1 MKKIVNS
8 LVLLVVF
15 ASSAFAQLAN
25 WSPGNNAAYT
35 NFPVNVSGQINGF
48 CRISQMKFHASD
60 PNKMYAVTGEGG
72 FFSTTDGGVNWTV
85 RPGTEN
91 LTGGC
96 ASLCID
102 YTNDQVIYLGSG
114 DANYYSNGQGIYKS
128 TNGGTS
134 FTATSLTNCLVIE
147 ILQDPSNPATFV
159 AATNKGIYKSINNG
173 STWTASTLTSIQFC
187 DLVRN
192 AATNSSTLYACTREN
207 SSRFFR
213 STDFGSTWTQITSGI
228 TTAVNFIQAGGRIG
242 VTPADPNVVY
252 FEAIGGGGIV
262 HKSIDG
268 GLNFTV
274 SKPEGTG
281 TLAAPYITFY
291 DYNNA
296 NTLTGQ
302 GNYNNA
308 ICVDATDPSK
318 LWIQAHNTWL
328 STDNGVTWTEITHWS
343 TKVHTDMHQLSQS
356 PFNSSK
362 LYSCNDGGVWLS
374 TDGGNNWNPT
384 SNGLYAYEIYNNC
397 GKSSNTDR
405 NYIALGTQDN
415 GRVFRN
421 AIGFFTDRGGDD
433 TRQKEFDYLPNGG
446 FYYEKT
452 QLNRKAVSTGTTAS
466 AGFKTSGNF
475 WEYLAFNRSN
485 TNLGFMWFTNNN
497 LYRTTNLSTAP
508 PVWDSVF
515 TFTAPVT
522 AMHSCIA
529 DPTRL
534 YVITNDAK
542 IQVCSNALDVTPT
555 FTTFN
560 LPSASGTLASIATIA
575 NDANKVYISINNKV
589 YYSSN
594 GGATWT
600 DITFNLPNVNHR
612 KILAEEFG
620 GSQELVFI
628 ATNNAVYYKKA
639 GQVTWTNYST
649 NLPSR
654 RAPTN
659 FTMFDDGSNQAA
671 IRFYT
676 YGRGVWETPFSNLRA
691 VNAQIAVTAEANPD
705 CNTHTVSYGD
715 ASLGNIVSYAW
726 TFTGGT
732 PSSSTL
738 PNPTVSY
745 SSNGTYSVTLVV
757 TDAASNTSSQT
768 ISKSVQL
775 IPVIKPAVTISPNPP
790 AATFCTGGAVNL
802 TASGGASPS
811 IVELGTGTTASIGN
825 SSSST
830 LGPNPLQNWYGGSK
844 QLMLFTQ
851 VELNNL
857 GLTSGAQISSIAVN
871 MPAAITAYVLQNLQV
886 KVQNTSLTTLS
897 AFVTSGW
904 TIVRNAANYTL
915 SGTGWNTIAFNSNY
929 TWDGISNLL
938 IEVNYSNNNGGS
950 SGNTA
955 LYGATSN
962 ISTLL
967 YRADNVTATA
977 VDTYS
982 GTPTYSYNSR
992 NNIRF
997 GLANISTTFNWTPTS
1012 GLSSSTGATVA
1023 ASPTTSTT
1031 YVVSANSAGTCPV
1044 TSTQLVT
1051 LLNYPITAS
1060 AGANGG
1066 ITPSGTTNVDCGLN
1080 QVYSIVP
1087 NGGFVIQDVIVD
1099 GVSQGAISNYTFTN
1113 VTTTHTISATFTV
1126 GSNSITASAGAN
1138 GTISPSGTVSVALG
1152 GNQTFLIS
1160 PNSCYQIADV
1170 LVDGVSQGAISTYTL
1185 TNVTAAHTISAS
1197 FSQLSYGITASA
1209 GSNGSISPNGLS
1221 TVNCGSNLTYTITPN
1236 SCYQILDVL
1245 VDGVSQGAISTYT
1258 FTNVTA
1264 AHTISASFSQLSYGI
1279 TASAGSNGSISPN
1292 GLSTVNCGSNLT
1304 YTITPNSC
1312 YQILDVL
1319 VDGVS
1324 QGAISTYTF
1333 TNVTAAHT
1341 ISASFS
1347 QLTYGITASAGSNG
1361 SISPNGLSTV
1371 NCGSNLTYTISPN
1384 SCYQILDVLV
1394 DGVSQGAIST
1404 YTFTNVTAAHT
1415 ISASFSQLT
1424 YGITASAGSNGSI
1437 TPNGLTT
1444 VNCGTNQSY
1453 SIQANLGFN
1462 IQDVIV
1468 DGISQGAIS
1477 TYTFTNV
1484 TATHTI
1490 NAVFNSASLSITAS
1504 AGANGSISP
1513 SGVQVV
1519 TPGSNLQ
1526 FTIQANSCFQ
1536 ISDVLVDGISQGAI
1550 STYTFTNIS
1559 ASHTVAASF
1568 TPVTFAI
1575 TASSGANGT
1584 VTPSGASMVNC
1595 GSNKTYTITPN
1606 GGFAIQSVL
1615 VDGISQGS
1623 ISTYTFTNVNTTH
1636 TISATFVSGI
1646 PATSLSP
1653 ASCNSTVTSM
1663 YDQIYCTPVAGASNY
1678 RYKVENTAL
1687 GFNSVF
1693 ERNSS
1698 LTDFRMNWAPG
1709 VQYATTYTVSV
1720 AAKVN
1725 GNWGA
1730 YGTSCTVTI
1739 GSFPATNLSP
1749 ASCNSTLSS
1758 MSDAFTCVA
1767 VNGATDY
1774 QYRISNT
1781 ALSYSVEVKRNS
1793 TLTDYR
1799 LSWLPAA
1806 SGAQYATTYNVEV
1819 RAYVGGVWGNYGS
1832 ICQLTTPPVP
1842 LTKLQPAYCANY
1854 ALPSFS
1860 SAVNCVAIAGA
1871 SNYRYHIT
1879 GPASYNKTF
1888 TRNSPLN
1895 DWRFSWTLA
1904 CCGQQNML
1912 ANSTY
1917 TVEVAYY
1924 INGVWSAYGA
1934 PCTVVTG
1941 TSVPRF
1947 SYDALNPEVTVEA
1960 IEAGLRI
1967 YPNPVSITEPV
1978 MLEIHPGS
1986 GENTTIDIA
1995 IYSMIGERI
2004 FANKLHCNSSESC
2017 IVEPKMQLA
2026 SGVYIAEAI
2035 IRGTP
2040 YRTRFVVK

>member
-1 MKKIVNS
+1 MKKTVYCLIF
-8 LVLLVVF
+8 LLVF

-48 CRISQMKFHASD
+48 CRISQMKFHVSN

-72 FFSTTDGGVNWTV
+72 FFSTSDGGANWTV

-159 AATNKGIYKSINNG
+159 AATNKGIYKSINSG

-192 AATNSSTLYACTREN
+192 SATNSSTLYACTREN

-343 TKVHTDMHQLSQS
+343 TKVHTDMHQLTQS
-356 PFNSSK
+356 PFNSSQ

-466 AGFKTSGNF
+466 AGFKTSGNY

-508 PVWDSVF
+508 PTWDSIF
-515 TFTAPVT
+515 TFTTPVT

-542 IQVCSNALDVTPT
+542 IQVCSNALDPSPT
-555 FTTFN
+555 FTTFT
-560 LPSASGTLASIATIA
+560 LPSPSGSLASIAAIA

-594 GGATWT
+594 GGATWI
-600 DITFNLPNVNHR
+600 DITYNLPNVNHR

-691 VNAQIAVTAEANPD
+691 VNAQITVTSEANPD

-726 TFTGGT
+726 TFAGGT
-732 PSSSTL
+732 PSTSTL

-745 SSNGTYSVTLVV
+745 SANGTYNVTLVV
-757 TDAASNTSSQT
+757 TDAASNTSTQT

-775 IPVIKPAVTISPNPP
+775 IPVIKPAVTINPNPP

-811 IVELGTGTTASIGN
+811 FVELGTGTTASIGN

-857 GLTSGAQISSIAVN
+857 GLTTGAQISSIAVN

-886 KVQNTSLTTLS
+886 KVQNTSLTTLN

-915 SGTGWNTIAFNSNY
+915 TGAGWNTIAFNSNY
-929 TWDGISNLL
+929 TWDGISSLL
-938 IEVNYSNNNGGS
+938 IEVNYSNNNTGS

-982 GTPTYSYNSR
+982 GAPTYSYNFR
-992 NNIRF
+992 NNVRF
-997 GLANISTTFNWTPTS
+997 GLANISTSYNWTPTL
-1012 GLSSSTGATVA
+1012 GLSASSGTTVA
-1023 ASPTTSTT
+1023 ASPITSTT
-1031 YVVSANSAGTCPV
+1031 YTVSANSTGTCPV

-1099 GVSQGAISNYTFTN
+1099 GVSQGAIANYTFTN
-1113 VTTTHTISATFTV
+1113 VTTAHTISATFTV

-1138 GTISPSGTVSVALG
+1138 GTISPSGIVSVVQG

-1170 LVDGVSQGAISTYTL
+1170 LVDGISQGAISTYTF

-1197 FSQLSYGITASA
+1197 FSQLTYGITASA
-1209 GSNGSISPNGLS
+1209 GSNGTISPNGLS

-1236 SCYQILDVL
+1236 SCYQI
-1245 VDGVSQGAISTYT
+1245 S
-1258 FTNVTA
+1258 
-1264 AHTISASFSQLSYGI
+1264 
-1279 TASAGSNGSISPN
+1279 
-1292 GLSTVNCGSNLT
+1292 
-1304 YTITPNSC
+1304 
-1312 YQILDVL
+1312 DVL

-1371 NCGSNLTYTISPN
+1371 NCGSNLTYTITPN
-1384 SCYQILDVLV
+1384 SCYQILDVLVDGVSQGAITTYTFTNVTATHTISASFSQLTYSITASAGSNGTISPNGLSTVNCGANQSYSIQANLGFNIQDVIV

-1415 ISASFSQLT
+1415 I
-1424 YGITASAGSNGSI
+1424 
-1437 TPNGLTT
+1437 
-1444 VNCGTNQSY
+1444 
-1453 SIQANLGFN
+1453 
-1462 IQDVIV
+1462 
-1468 DGISQGAIS
+1468 
-1477 TYTFTNV
+1477 
-1484 TATHTI
+1484 
-1490 NAVFNSASLSITAS
+1490 NAVFNTVSLSITAS

-1519 TPGSNLQ
+1519 TNGSNLQ
-1526 FTIQANSCFQ
+1526 FTIQANACYQ
-1536 ISDVLVDGISQGAI
+1536 ISDVLVDGISQGPI
-1550 STYTFTNIS
+1550 STYTFTNIG
-1559 ASHTVAASF
+1559 ASHTIAASF
-1568 TPVTFAI
+1568 APVTFAI
-1575 TASSGANGT
+1575 TASSGPNGS
-1584 VTPSGASMVNC
+1584 VTPTGTSIVNC
-1595 GSNKTYTITPN
+1595 GTNKSYTITPN
-1606 GGFAIQSVL
+1606 GGFAIQSVI
-1615 VDGISQGS
+1615 VDGISQGA

-1653 ASCNSTVTSM
+1653 ASCNSTVSSM

-1678 RYKVENTAL
+1678 RYKVENSAL

-1730 YGTSCTVTI
+1730 YGASCTVTI
-1739 GSFPATNLSP
+1739 GPFPSTNLSP
-1749 ASCNSTLSS
+1749 VSCNSTLTS

-1774 QYRISNT
+1774 QYRISNS

-1793 TLTDYR
+1793 TLNDYR

-1819 RAYVGGVWGNYGS
+1819 RAFVGGVWGNYGS

-1888 TRNSPLN
+1888 TRNSSLN

-1960 IEAGLRI
+1960 VEAGVRI
-1967 YPNPVSITEPV
+1967 YPNPVSIYEPV

-1986 GENTTIDIA
+1986 GENTAIDIS

-2004 FANKLHCNSSESC
+2004 FANKLQCNSSESY
-2017 IVEPKMQLA
+2017 IVEPKIQLA

>member
-114 DANYYSNGQGIYKS
+114 DANYYSNGQGVYKS

-452 QLNRKAVSTGTTAS
+452 QLNRKAVSTGNTAS

-560 LPSASGTLASIATIA
+560 LPSASGTLASITTIA

-997 GLANISTTFNWTPTS
+997 GLANISTTYNWTPTS

-1031 YVVSANSAGTCPV
+1031 YAVSANSAGTCPV

-1066 ITPSGTTNVDCGLN
+1066 ITPSGTTNVNCGLN

-1170 LVDGVSQGAISTYTL
+1170 LVDGVSQGAISTYT
-1185 TNVTAAHTISAS
+1185 
-1197 FSQLSYGITASA
+1197 
-1209 GSNGSISPNGLS
+1209 
-1221 TVNCGSNLTYTITPN
+1221 
-1236 SCYQILDVL
+1236 
-1245 VDGVSQGAISTYT
+1245 

-1264 AHTISASFSQLSYGI
+1264 AHTISASFSQLS
-1279 TASAGSNGSISPN
+1279 
-1292 GLSTVNCGSNLT
+1292 
-1304 YTITPNSC
+1304 
-1312 YQILDVL
+1312 
-1319 VDGVS
+1319 
-1324 QGAISTYTF
+1324 
-1333 TNVTAAHT
+1333 
-1341 ISASFS
+1341 
-1347 QLTYGITASAGSNG
+1347 YGITASAGSNG

-1404 YTFTNVTAAHT
+1404 YTFTNVTAVHT

-1477 TYTFTNV
+1477 TYTFSNV

-1519 TPGSNLQ
+1519 TSGSNLQ

-1559 ASHTVAASF
+1559 ASHTIAASF

-1934 PCTVVTG
+1934 PCTIVTG

-1967 YPNPVSITEPV
+1967 YPNPVSISEPV

>member
-114 DANYYSNGQGIYKS
+114 DANYYSNGQGVYKS

-452 QLNRKAVSTGTTAS
+452 QLNRKAVSTGNTAS

-560 LPSASGTLASIATIA
+560 LPSASGTLASITTIA

-997 GLANISTTFNWTPTS
+997 GLANISTTYNWTPTS

-1031 YVVSANSAGTCPV
+1031 YAVSANSAGTCPV

-1066 ITPSGTTNVDCGLN
+1066 ITPSGTTNVNCGLN

-1170 LVDGVSQGAISTYTL
+1170 LVDGVSQGAISTYT
-1185 TNVTAAHTISAS
+1185 
-1197 FSQLSYGITASA
+1197 
-1209 GSNGSISPNGLS
+1209 
-1221 TVNCGSNLTYTITPN
+1221 
-1236 SCYQILDVL
+1236 
-1245 VDGVSQGAISTYT
+1245 

-1333 TNVTAAHT
+1333 TNVTA
-1341 ISASFS
+1341 
-1347 QLTYGITASAGSNG
+1347 
-1361 SISPNGLSTV
+1361 V
-1371 NCGSNLTYTISPN
+1371 
-1384 SCYQILDVLV
+1384 
-1394 DGVSQGAIST
+1394 
-1404 YTFTNVTAAHT
+1404 HT

-1477 TYTFTNV
+1477 TYTFSNV

-1519 TPGSNLQ
+1519 TSGSNLQ

-1559 ASHTVAASF
+1559 ASHTIAASF

-1934 PCTVVTG
+1934 PCTIVTG

-1967 YPNPVSITEPV
+1967 YPNPVSISEPV

>member
-1 MKKIVNS
+1 MKKIVYS
-8 LVLLVVF
+8 LLFLVVF
-15 ASSAFAQLAN
+15 ASSSFAQLAN
-25 WSPGNNAAYT
+25 WSTGNNAAYT

-72 FFSTTDGGVNWTV
+72 FFSTSDGGANWTV

-173 STWTASTLTSIQFC
+173 STWTSSTLTNIQFC

-343 TKVHTDMHQLSQS
+343 TKVHTDMHQLTQS

-452 QLNRKAVSTGTTAS
+452 QLNRKSVSTGSTSS
-466 AGFKTSGNF
+466 AGFTTSGNY

-485 TNLGFMWFTNNN
+485 TNLGFMWFTDNN
-497 LYRTTNLSTAP
+497 LYRSTNLSNATP
-508 PVWDSVF
+508 TWTSVF

-555 FTTFN
+555 FSTFN
-560 LPSASGTLASIATIA
+560 LPSASGTLASIAAIA

-600 DITFNLPNVNHR
+600 DITYNLPNVNHR
-612 KILAEEFG
+612 KVLAEEFG

-726 TFTGGT
+726 TFAGGT
-732 PSSSTL
+732 PSTSNL

-745 SSNGTYSVTLVV
+745 SSNGSYNVTLVV
-757 TDAASNTSSQT
+757 TDAESNTSSQT

-775 IPVIKPAVTISPNPP
+775 IPVIKPAVTINPNPP
-790 AATFCTGGAVNL
+790 AATFCAGGAVNL

-811 IVELGTGTTASIGN
+811 FVELGTGTTASVGN

-857 GLTSGAQISSIAVN
+857 GLTTGAQISSIAVN

-886 KVQNTSLTTLS
+886 KVQNTTLTSLS

-904 TIVRNAANYTL
+904 TVVRNPANYTL
-915 SGTGWNTIAFNSNY
+915 TGTGWNTIAFNSNY

-955 LYGATSN
+955 LYGATTN

-967 YRADNVTATA
+967 YRADNVSATA

-982 GTPTYSYNSR
+982 GTPTYSYNFR
-992 NNIRF
+992 NNVRF
-997 GLANISTTFNWTPTS
+997 GLANISTTYNWSPTT
-1012 GLSSSTGATVA
+1012 GLNSSTGAIVA
-1023 ASPTTSTT
+1023 ANPTATTT
-1031 YVVSANSAGTCPV
+1031 YTVSANSAGTCPV
-1044 TSTQLVT
+1044 NSTQLVS

-1087 NGGFVIQDVIVD
+1087 NGGFVIQDVLVD

-1113 VTTTHTISATFTV
+1113 VTAAHTISATFTV
-1126 GSNSITASAGAN
+1126 GSNSIIASAGAN
-1138 GTISPSGTVSVALG
+1138 GTITPSGTVSVALG

-1160 PNSCYQIADV
+1160 PNPCYQIADV
-1170 LVDGVSQGAISTYTL
+1170 LVDGVSQGAISSYTF

-1197 FSQLSYGITASA
+1197 FSQLTYGITASA
-1209 GSNGSISPNGLS
+1209 GSNGSISPNGMT
-1221 TVNCGSNLTYTITPN
+1221 TVNCGANLTYTITPN

-1245 VDGVSQGAISTYT
+1245 VDGISQGAIS
-1258 FTNVTA
+1258 
-1264 AHTISASFSQLSYGI
+1264 S
-1279 TASAGSNGSISPN
+1279 
-1292 GLSTVNCGSNLT
+1292 
-1304 YTITPNSC
+1304 
-1312 YQILDVL
+1312 
-1319 VDGVS
+1319 
-1324 QGAISTYTF
+1324 YTF

-1361 SISPNGLSTV
+1361 SISPNGLTTV
-1371 NCGSNLTYTISPN
+1371 NCGANLTYTITPN

-1394 DGVSQGAIST
+1394 DGVSQGAISSYT
-1404 YTFTNVTAAHT
+1404 FTNVAAAHTISASFSQLTYGITASAGSNGSISPNGLTTVNCGANLTYSIAPNSCYQILDVLVDGVSQGAISSYTFTNVTAAHT

-1437 TPNGLTT
+1437 SPNGLTT
-1444 VNCGTNQSY
+1444 VNCGANQSY
-1453 SIQANLGFN
+1453 TIQANLGYT

-1468 DGISQGAIS
+1468 DGISQGAIA

-1484 TATHTI
+1484 TASHTI
-1490 NAVFNSASLSITAS
+1490 SAVFNSAALSITAT

-1519 TPGSNLQ
+1519 TSGSNLQ
-1526 FTIQANSCFQ
+1526 FTIQANTCYQ
-1536 ISDVLVDGISQGAI
+1536 ISEVLVDGISQGAI

-1559 ASHTVAASF
+1559 TSHTITASF

-1575 TASSGANGT
+1575 TASSGANGS
-1584 VTPSGASMVNC
+1584 VTPSGTSMVNC
-1595 GSNKTYTITPN
+1595 GSNTTYSITPN

-1623 ISTYTFTNVNTTH
+1623 ISSYTFTNVNTTH

-1646 PATSLSP
+1646 PATSLTP
-1653 ASCNSTVTSM
+1653 ASCNSTVSSM

-1678 RYKVENTAL
+1678 RYKVENTTL

-1730 YGTSCTVTI
+1730 YGASCTVTI
-1739 GSFPATNLSP
+1739 GPFPTTHLSP
-1749 ASCNSTLSS
+1749 ASCNSTLSG
-1758 MSDAFTCVA
+1758 MSDPFTCVA

-1793 TLTDYR
+1793 TLNDYR

-1819 RAYVGGVWGNYGS
+1819 RAFVGGVWGNYGS

-1860 SAVNCVAIAGA
+1860 SVVNCVSIAGA

-1912 ANSTY
+1912 PNSTY
-1917 TVEVAYY
+1917 IVEVAYY

-1960 IEAGLRI
+1960 KEAGLRI
-1967 YPNPVSITEPV
+1967 YPNPVSISEPV

-1986 GENTTIDIA
+1986 DETTTIDIA

-2004 FANKLHCNSSESC
+2004 FANKLQCNSSESC
-2017 IVEPKMQLA
+2017 MVEPKMQFA